1 MGRVF
6 KTATQKQKKKKKK
19 KKQHSSQ
26 AVVMI
31 TISSE
36 AQKLDDWIKSVP
48 TFLVKIL
55 TQNYRTKK
63 KKKKK
68 KKNRVTL
75 KYYNYESQGTIK
87 LTNSYEN
94 MSCTFAIRI

>member
-6 KTATQKQKKKKKK
+6 KTATQKQIKKKK
-19 KKQHSSQ
+19 KKQHSSP

-48 TFLVKIL
+48 TFLVKVL
-55 TQNYRTKK
+55 TQNYRT
-63 KKKKK
+63 